1 MTTKVSKFA
10 YDIEQRRRGLFA
22 RLIRE
27 VDKGNR
33 TPILTYLRS
42 VALSREQQRILA
54 DWLSHVELG
63 GDKPKRL
70 TIEDYIIALARVA
83 QKGEQAK
90 LPPGKRLKKGRR
102 QEILVEVVETLAVD
116 GELDCYIVDDGELR
130 GFAAARD
137 DNAHGLRVNW
147 KYIRSELDAS
157 SPKRRRP
164 STRR

>member
-102 QEILVEVVETLAVD
+102 QEIWSKLSRRL
-116 GELDCYIVDDGELR
+116 LLM
-130 GFAAARD
+130 
-137 DNAHGLRVNW
+137 VNCTV
-147 KYIRSELDAS
+147 ILLMMVSCVALLLPVTTMPTACE
-157 SPKRRRP
+157 
-164 STRR
+164 